1 MFVNSVNIANNRQ
14 NFSAIQ
20 ENVKNTEEDFKEDF
34 KENNYY
40 FSNEEIF
47 KSINRINKILDHENT
62 FIRYEVHSKFNQ
74 VMLTVVDKSTQE
86 VLMEVPPKKILDFV
100 ANMCEMAGI
109 LVNEKA

>member
-14 NFSAIQ
+14 NYNGIQ
-20 ENVKNTEEDFKEDF
+20 ENIKNTEEDFKED
-34 KENNYY
+34 NYY